1 MTAAEV
7 GCHNEKG
14 ESVREILR
22 KIAREQARRVMN
34 ESVRICLLYIMFHS
48 SPIHALAW
56 ESMLCAC
63 KSVCA
68 HVWVCICVRERES
81 EREGESKGKSKT
93 VSKGSLIRKLGR
105 NSPTFFPG
113 VKDFLLLWLIFPSH

>member
-56 ESMLCAC
+56 ESMLCVC
-63 KSVCA
+63 KSVKVCA
-68 HVWVCICVRERES
+68 RMCGCVRMCERKRKRERER
-81 EREGESKGKSKT
+81 ERNQRQEKKK
-93 VSKGSLIRKLGR
+93 
-105 NSPTFFPG
+105 
-113 VKDFLLLWLIFPSH
+113 H